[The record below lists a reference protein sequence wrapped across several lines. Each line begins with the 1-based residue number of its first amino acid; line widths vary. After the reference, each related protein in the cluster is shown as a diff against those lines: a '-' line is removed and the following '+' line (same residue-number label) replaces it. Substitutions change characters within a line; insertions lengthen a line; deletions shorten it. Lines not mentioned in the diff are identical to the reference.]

1 MAAPLVI
8 CGVLK
13 TAYDLALFAAFRRAE
28 PRA

>member
-1 MAAPLVI
+1 VI